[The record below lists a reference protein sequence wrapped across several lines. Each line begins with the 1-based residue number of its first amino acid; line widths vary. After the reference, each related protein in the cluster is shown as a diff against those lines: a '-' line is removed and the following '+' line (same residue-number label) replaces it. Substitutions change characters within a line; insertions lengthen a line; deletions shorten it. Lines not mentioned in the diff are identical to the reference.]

1 TAPTTK
7 PPSPSPP
14 DRQPAPTLNYA
25 ALPLTRCRRPSRLSP
40 FGAAVIVD
48 ESFGTTGQSYQLTRI
63 HHLGEHTVRI
73 EICYDTYVQQSHAT
87 AAVLGAGQTWTILLA
102 EPSSN
107 WHDAMPSP
115 YSRPA
120 PTARA
125 LYPLAE
131 GLAERAAVVL

>member
-1 TAPTTK
+1 M
-7 PPSPSPP
+7 
-14 DRQPAPTLNYA
+14 
-25 ALPLTRCRRPSRLSP
+25 
-40 FGAAVIVD
+40 IVD
-48 ESFGTTGQSYQLTRI
+48 ESFGTTGQGYQLTRI

-73 EICYDTYVQQSHAT
+73 EIRYDTYAQQSHAT

-131 GLAERAAVVL
+131 RLAHRADVVLRTPPPATTPAPPTPLPVIRGRRASTTRTDHGGTR